1 MNKQEFAKEFSNQLD
16 ISEKDAVLIINT
28 YNEIV
33 TSALEKQKRITMSG
47 FGVFET
53 RHRKARKGVN
63 PQTKKSIKIPATFQ
77 VNFRPSKILKEKV
90 NSAN

>member
-1 MNKQEFAKEFSNQLD
+1 MNKQQFAKEFSNQLD

-28 YNEIV
+28 YNDIV
-33 TSALEKQKRITMSG
+33 TSALEQQERITMSG

-53 RHRKARKGVN
+53 RHRQARHGVN
-63 PQTKKSIKIPATFQ
+63 PQTKKAIKIPAAYQ

-90 NSAN
+90 NKN